1 MRARGWRRRDAL
13 AAASCAALVL
23 VVGCCSQES
32 VARAQRQG
40 NSVLRLPREAGAKP
54 LLARERSIDTDRN
67 GLAEALEL
75 AMRVPTSTGRAAF
88 AFIEVFGQE
97 RGGLRSITYATT
109 AGNDVWRLAGPSVS
123 VPLCSDCQGIDSLIV
138 RVDGER
144 IRRRG
149 IDGPY
154 VVMVEVWEGSADD
167 PGTTMRGRY
176 EYVTARY
183 AASRFGWLPARL
195 IDAALDSPD
204 GDSTVVIARVLVE
217 GVAKLVVRG
226 DLYEGD
232 TLHSTAVGSVPKGM
246 GVHQVRLAFYR
257 TRSDSGAV
265 AAPVAKVWLSAVD
278 GRWPESNLWDE
289 LWQVERRD
297 VSVGKE

>member
-1 MRARGWRRRDAL
+1 
-13 AAASCAALVL
+13 
-23 VVGCCSQES
+23 

-40 NSVLRLPREAGAKP
+40 DSGLRLPREAGAKP
-54 LLARERSIDTDRN
+54 LLARERLIDTDRN

-88 AFIEVFGQE
+88 ASVEVFGQE

-123 VPLCSDCQGIDSLIV
+123 VPLCSDCQGMDSLVV

-154 VVMVEVWEGSADD
+154 VVMVEVWEGSVDD
-167 PGTTMRGRY
+167 SGTTMRGRY
-176 EYVTARY
+176 EYVTARH

-195 IDAALDSPD
+195 IDAAPDSLD
-204 GDSTVVIARVLVE
+204 GDSTVVTARVLVE
-217 GVAKLVVRG
+217 GAAKLVVRG
-226 DLYEGD
+226 DIYEGD
-232 TLHSTAVGSVPKGM
+232 TLHSTAVASVPTGM
-246 GVHQVRLAFYR
+246 GVHQVRLAFHR

-297 VSVGKE
+297 VPVGKE